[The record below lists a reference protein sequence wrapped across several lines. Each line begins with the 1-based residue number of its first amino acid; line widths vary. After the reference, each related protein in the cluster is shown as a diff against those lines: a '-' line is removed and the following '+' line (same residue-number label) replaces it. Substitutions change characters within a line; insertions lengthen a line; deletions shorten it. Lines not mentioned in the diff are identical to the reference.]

1 MRLLCIQIR
10 ISWWFWIQVQM
21 SAFYLLSTVQQASG
35 HVREMSFLKMP
46 KEENWR
52 LEARVELG
60 SL

>member
-10 ISWWFWIQVQM
+10 IFWWFWIQVQM
-21 SAFYLLSTVQQASG
+21 SAFYLLSTEWARSQNVKN
-35 HVREMSFLKMP
+35 VKMP
-46 KEENWR
+46 KDENWR